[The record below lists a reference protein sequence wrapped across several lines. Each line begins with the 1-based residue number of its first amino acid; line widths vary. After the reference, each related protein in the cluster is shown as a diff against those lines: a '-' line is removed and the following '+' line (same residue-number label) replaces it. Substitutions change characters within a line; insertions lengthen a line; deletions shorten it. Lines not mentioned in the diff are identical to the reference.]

1 MKRNRFQGHGWSL
14 EIEDLQGHQR
24 FVSQTQIHQKLF
36 VIVFL
41 FLTNEIVKI
50 LGIDDWLTTHL
61 TVR

>member
-1 MKRNRFQGHGWSL
+1 MKRNRFQSHGWSL

-24 FVSQTQIHQKLF
+24 FVSQKPIHQKLF

-50 LGIDDWLTTHL
+50 LGIDD
-61 TVR
+61 

>member
-1 MKRNRFQGHGWSL
+1 MKRNRFQSHGWSL

-50 LGIDDWLTTHL
+50 LGIDD
-61 TVR
+61 